1 MVNDIFKS
9 VQRVV
14 SENSAAILTGMG
26 VTGTVST
33 AVLTARA
40 TFKAAAL
47 IDEETSRRSDPDY
60 PAGAMTTADKA
71 KLVWPQY
78 IPAVGVGAVTVGC
91 IVAANRVSSKQAA
104 AFAAAYGLKDKAFE
118 DYKEKVQEKLG
129 VKKETEVR
137 DEIAAERVA
146 SNPGREI
153 VIITGA
159 DVLCYDMLSDRYFQS
174 TIEKIKQ
181 AENTLNY
188 EIANHDEVSL
198 SRFYDEIGLKPTPFS
213 DTIGWNIDRR
223 PTLQFSTVMSPD
235 DRPCIAIDFG
245 CWPEPSYHKR
255 YE

>member
-1 MVNDIFKS
+1 MVNDILKS
-9 VQRVV
+9 VQRVI

-40 TFKAAAL
+40 SFKAVH
-47 IDEETSRRSDPDY
+47 IINQQYDEYGQPDPDHLSK
-60 PAGAMTTADKA
+60 MDKA

-78 IPAVGVGAVTVGC
+78 IPAVGSGVLTITC
-91 IVAANRVSSKQAA
+91 IIGANRVSSKQAA

-129 VKKETEVR
+129 VKKETDVR

-146 SNPGREI
+146 SNNDREI

-174 TIEKIKQ
+174 TMEKIKQ

-223 PTLQFSTVMSPD
+223 PTIQFSTVMSPD

-245 CWPEPSYHKR
+245 VWPEPSYHKR

>member
-1 MVNDIFKS
+1 MVNDILKS

-14 SENSAAILTGMG
+14 SENSAAILTGLG

-33 AVLTARA
+33 AVLTAKA
-40 TFKAAAL
+40 TVKT
-47 IDEETSRRSDPDY
+47 IRDYDSREQILEDFEGTD
-60 PAGAMTTADKA
+60 MTTWEKVAA
-71 KLVWPQY
+71 YGPNY
-78 IPAVGVGAVTVGC
+78 IPAVGVGAVTIGC
-91 IVAANRVSSKQAA
+91 IIAANRVSSKQAA

-223 PTLQFSTVMSPD
+223 PSLQFSTVMSPD

-245 CWPEPSYHKR
+245 MWPEPSYHKR